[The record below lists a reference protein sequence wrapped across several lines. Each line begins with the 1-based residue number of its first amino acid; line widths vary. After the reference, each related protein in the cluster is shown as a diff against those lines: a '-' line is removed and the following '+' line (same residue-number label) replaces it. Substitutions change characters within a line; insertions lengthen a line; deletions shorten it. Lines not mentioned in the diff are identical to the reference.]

1 MNKTGTTTSKAKS
14 QAPKDGFLE
23 MIKKILGSAP
33 KKTTAPGKLSGRL
46 SLPLLPP
53 MAAPKKK
60 TTVVQVKKTV
70 SGKPSLLPSMDMAP
84 KTPKK
89 KTTVVQVKKT
99 VSGKPSLLPS
109 MDMAPMAAPKKK
121 MAQVVKVEEKTVSG
135 KPDSKK
141 TTKVKQVVEKKVMKS
156 SGADKPKMKGGCSS
170 MYKGKGAGCTKGKIG
185 GNFGYF
191 F

>member
-1 MNKTGTTTSKAKS
+1 MNKTITSSTSKAPK
-14 QAPKDGFLE
+14 KDGFLE

-53 MAAPKKK
+53 M
-60 TTVVQVKKTV
+60 
-70 SGKPSLLPSMDMAP
+70 DMAP
-84 KTPKK
+84 MTPKK

-99 VSGKPSLLPS
+99 VSGKPSLLPL
-109 MDMAPMAAPKKK
+109 MAPMTPMTPKKK
-121 MAQVVKVEEKTVSG
+121 TTKVVQVKKTVSG
-135 KPDSKK
+135 KPGPKK
-141 TTKVKQVVEKKVMKS
+141 TTKVQEVVEKKVSKS
-156 SGADKPKMKGGCSS
+156 SGASSGSAKKMKGGCSS

>member
-1 MNKTGTTTSKAKS
+1 MNSTRTSTTSKAK
-14 QAPKDGFLE
+14 APKDGFLE

-53 MAAPKKK
+53 MAAPKGKM
-60 TTVVQVKKTV
+60 TVVKVKKTV

-84 KTPKK
+84 KTPNK
-89 KTTVVQVKKT
+89 KTTVVQGKNT
-99 VSGKPSLLPS
+99 VSGKP
-109 MDMAPMAAPKKK
+109 
-121 MAQVVKVEEKTVSG
+121 G
-135 KPDSKK
+135 SKK
-141 TTKVKQVVEKKVMKS
+141 TTKVKQVVEKKVS
-156 SGADKPKMKGGCSS
+156 TDKPKMKGGCSS

>member
-1 MNKTGTTTSKAKS
+1 LFFGLSFVFTVMNSTRTSTTSKAK
-14 QAPKDGFLE
+14 APKDGFLE

-53 MAAPKKK
+53 M
-60 TTVVQVKKTV
+60 
-70 SGKPSLLPSMDMAP
+70 DMAP

-89 KTTVVQVKKT
+89 KTT
-99 VSGKPSLLPS
+99 
-109 MDMAPMAAPKKK
+109 
-121 MAQVVKVEEKTVSG
+121 VVKVEEKTVSG